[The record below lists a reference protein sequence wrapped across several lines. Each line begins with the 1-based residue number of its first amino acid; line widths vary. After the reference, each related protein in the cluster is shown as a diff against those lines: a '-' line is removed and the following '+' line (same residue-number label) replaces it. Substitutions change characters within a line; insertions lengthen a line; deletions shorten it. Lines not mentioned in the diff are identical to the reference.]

1 MVKLM
6 RSGRADPEAAAI
18 RDKFPVKSEIEDS
31 LEEEHGPLNKRSKSS
46 SPFDE
51 LALQWS
57 NLVSRQRK
65 MAGLL
70 MKWRRMFSSG
80 ENEFPIPP
88 SQYNPLDEPSPLGL
102 RLRKSPSLLDLIQM
116 RLTQGNVSSVTSA
129 PSGNLSLRDK
139 KDVKGTA
146 TSATTDKLKASNFP
160 AVLLRI
166 GQWEYASRFEGD
178 LVAKCYFAKHKLV
191 WEILESG
198 LKSKIEIQWSDIIA
212 LKANLPD
219 DGPGSLTVTLARP
232 PHFFKETNP
241 QPRKHTLW
249 QATADFTDGQA
260 IMHRHQWAQLFHG
273 VVSFGVQIQIHETN
287 PTLLDNCS
295 PTGKV
300 SRHHSKGLIRNKRVH
315 EIMVQHFLQC
325 TQGLLN
331 KHYEK
336 LIQCDMHLNLVSRQ
350 PEMVLDSPYFDAR
363 GSVLKDPNESE
374 VQEVDQLET
383 AKRSPS
389 SGFQVVAS
397 PSTAQSCSLKIEEQN
412 SVGIASEHSSPES
425 PSPSSVMDLRANG
438 SHGGDGLQAQ
448 RDWEQIKVPGLRQSM
463 SMSDLVNHIGHCISE
478 RMASGNSP
486 CRKEAL
492 ECQDMLENIAQALL
506 SDTQFTTASDEK
518 TLMSRVNSLCCL
530 LQDPA
535 TAPNMQVDCESQ
547 LQGLDDRK
555 HIQASESMHENAAGS
570 MSRKDS
576 FGDLLL
582 SLPRITSLPKFLFDI
597 SEDDENQDRSC
608 GWLFGL
614 LGSSRVRKICFD
626 EES

>member
-6 RSGRADPEAAAI
+6 RSCRADPEAAVI

-46 SPFDE
+46 SPFNE
-51 LALQWS
+51 
-57 NLVSRQRK
+57 
-65 MAGLL
+65 
-70 MKWRRMFSSG
+70 FSSG

-191 WEILESG
+191 WEILEGG

-212 LKANLPD
+212 LKANLSD

-260 IMHRHQWAQLFHG
+260 SMHR
-273 VVSFGVQIQIHETN
+273 
-287 PTLLDNCS
+287 
-295 PTGKV
+295 
-300 SRHHSKGLIRNKRVH
+300 
-315 EIMVQHFLQC
+315 QHFLQC

-412 SVGIASEHSSPES
+412 SVGIASEHSSPEA
-425 PSPSSVMDLRANG
+425 PSPSSVMDLRATG
-438 SHGGDGLQAQ
+438 SHGGDGGDGLQAQ

-486 CRKEAL
+486 CRREAL

-506 SDTQFTTASDEK
+506 SDAQFTTASDEK

-535 TAPNMQVDCESQ
+535 TAPNVQVDCESQ

-597 SEDDENQDRSC
+597 SEDDENQDR
-608 GWLFGL
+608 
-614 LGSSRVRKICFD
+614 
-626 EES
+626 